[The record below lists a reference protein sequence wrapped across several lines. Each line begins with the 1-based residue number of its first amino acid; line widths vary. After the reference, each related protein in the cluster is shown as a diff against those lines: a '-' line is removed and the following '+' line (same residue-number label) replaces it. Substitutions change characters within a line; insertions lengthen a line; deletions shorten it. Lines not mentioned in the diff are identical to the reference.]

1 MTKDNEI
8 FHNILEEISKVSPE
22 VAEIAKNELDRNRN
36 YLNMIASEN
45 YPSLAAQ
52 YACSLP
58 CFNTKYAEGHV
69 SKKINKETGEEI
81 IVDHR
86 HYAGCENINALEQYT
101 ADLACEVFGAEHA
114 FVQFASGSDA
124 NMGAYYAILNRKII
138 EPYLKEKEVKTADQL
153 SEDDYEEL
161 RQLFLNQT
169 LLSMDLESGGHLTH
183 GSRANLSSKIFK
195 VKHYPLNDLGYI
207 DYDIVRECALKYRPL
222 ILLAGYSAYPR
233 KINYK
238 IMKGIADEVGAVLMV
253 DMSHFSG
260 LLAGKVYTGEYTP
273 IEYADIV
280 TSTSHKS
287 ARGPRHAFLLCKKE
301 WSKYVD
307 KACPNVMGG
316 PLMNQIAGLAVSM
329 KEALFPDYQDYAH
342 QIVKNAKQLA
352 ETLMYRH
359 AHLITNGTDNHMVLI
374 DVRNYGLTGKEAE
387 QRLYDVGIT
396 CNKNTIPFD
405 PNGVLKTSGIR
416 LGAPALTT
424 LGMKE
429 KEMVVIANIIA
440 DTLEGINIEENKI
453 KIKEL
458 LKEFPLYPSIKG
470 D

>member
-22 VAEIAKNELDRNRN
+22 VAKIAKNELERNRN

-58 CFNTKYAEGHV
+58 CFNTKYSEGR
-69 SKKINKETGEEI
+69 IGY
-81 IVDHR
+81 R
-86 HYAGCENINALEQYT
+86 HYAGCENVDKLEQLAT
-101 ADLACEVFGAEHA
+101 DLACKLFNAEFA
-114 FVQFASGSDA
+114 FCQPSTGSDA
-124 NMGAYYAILNRKII
+124 NITAYYAILNKKII
-138 EPYLKEKEVKTADQL
+138 EPYLKEKEVKTVDQL
-153 SEDDYEEL
+153 SENDYEEL

-169 LLSMDLESGGHLTH
+169 LLSMDLGSGGHLTH
-183 GSRANLSSKIFK
+183 GSRSNLSSKIFK

-207 DYDIVRECALKYRPL
+207 DYDIVRECSLKYRPL

-238 IMKGIADEVGAVLMV
+238 IMRGIADEVGAVLMV
-253 DMSHFSG
+253 DMSHFSA
-260 LLAGKVYTGEYTP
+260 LVASKVYNGEYNP
-273 IEYADIV
+273 VEYADIV

-287 ARGPRHAFLLCKKE
+287 LKNIRHSFILSKKE
-301 WSKYVD
+301 WKKYLN
-307 KACPNVMGG
+307 KACPNTMGG
-316 PLMNQIAGLAVSM
+316 QLVNMLAGFTVGLQ
-329 KEALFPDYQDYAH
+329 EALKPEYEEYGS

-359 AHLITNGTDNHMVLI
+359 ACLLTSGTDNHMVLI
-374 DVRNYGLTGKEAE
+374 DVRPYGINGQEAE
-387 QRLYDVGIT
+387 QKLYDIGIT
-396 CNKNTIPFD
+396 CNRNSL
-405 PNGVLKTSGIR
+405 PNDENGPLKTSGIR
-416 LGAPALTT
+416 LGTPALTT

-429 KEMVVIANIIA
+429 KEMSVIANIIA
-440 DTLEGINIEENKI
+440 DTLEGINIEENK
-453 KIKEL
+453 KKVKEL
-458 LKEFPLYPSIKG
+458 LEEFPLYPSIKG

>member
-1 MTKDNEI
+1 MIKDNEI
-8 FHNILEEISKVSPE
+8 FHNILEAISKVSPE
-22 VAEIAKNELDRNRN
+22 VAEIAKNELERNRN

-58 CFNTKYAEGHV
+58 CFNTKYSEGR
-69 SKKINKETGEEI
+69 IGA
-81 IVDHR
+81 R
-86 HYAGCENINALEQYT
+86 HYAGCENVDKLEQLAT
-101 ADLACEVFGAEHA
+101 DLACQIFGAEFA
-114 FVQFASGSDA
+114 FCQPSTGSDA
-124 NMGAYYAILNRKII
+124 NITAYYAILNRKII
-138 EPYLKEKEVKTADQL
+138 EPYLKEKEVKIVDQL

-195 VKHYPLNDLGYI
+195 VKHYPLNDLDYI

-253 DMSHFSG
+253 DMSHFSAMI
-260 LLAGKVYTGEYTP
+260 AGKVYTDEYNP

-280 TSTSHKS
+280 TTTTHKS
-287 ARGPRHAFLLCKKE
+287 FRGIRHSCILSKKE
-301 WSKYVD
+301 WKKYLN
-307 KACPNVMGG
+307 KACPNTMGG
-316 PLMNQIAGLAVSM
+316 QLVNMLAGLTVSLTEM
-329 KEALFPDYQDYAH
+329 LDPDYQEYAH

-352 ETLMYRH
+352 DTLIYRH
-359 AHLITNGTDNHMVLI
+359 ANLITHGTDNHMVLI

-387 QRLYDVGIT
+387 QKLYEVGIT
-396 CNKNTIPFD
+396 CNHNTIRND
-405 PNGVLKTSGIR
+405 SNGVLKTSGIR
-416 LGAPALTT
+416 LGTPALTT

-429 KEMVVIANIIA
+429 KEMSVIANIIA
-440 DTLEGINIEENKI
+440 DTLEGINIEENK
-453 KIKEL
+453 KKVKEL

>member
-22 VAEIAKNELDRNRN
+22 VAEIAKNELERNRN

-45 YPSLAAQ
+45 YPSLTAQ

-58 CFNTKYAEGHV
+58 CFNTKYSEGR
-69 SKKINKETGEEI
+69 IGY
-81 IVDHR
+81 R
-86 HYAGCENINALEQYT
+86 HYAGCENVDKLEQLAT
-101 ADLACEVFGAEHA
+101 DLACKLFNAE
-114 FVQFASGSDA
+114 FTFCQPSTGSDA
-124 NMGAYYAILNRKII
+124 NITAYYAILNKKII

-169 LLSMDLESGGHLTH
+169 LLSMDLGSGGHLTH
-183 GSRANLSSKIFK
+183 GSRSNLSSKIFK

-238 IMKGIADEVGAVLMV
+238 IMKGIADEVGAVLMA
-253 DMSHFSG
+253 DIAHISALICG
-260 LLAGKVYTGEYTP
+260 GVYTGEYSP
-273 IEYADIV
+273 INYADII
-280 TSTSHKS
+280 TLTTQKS
-287 ARGPRHAFLLCKKE
+287 LRGPRGGCILCNKE
-301 WSKYVD
+301 WAKYVD
-307 KACPNVMGG
+307 KGCPNVIGG
-316 PLMNQIAGLAVSM
+316 PLENNIAAKYISF
-329 KEALFPDYQDYAH
+329 KEALSPEYQEYAH

-352 ETLMYRH
+352 DALMYRH
-359 AHLITNGTDNHMVLI
+359 TSLLTNGTDNHMVLI
-374 DVRNYGLTGKEAE
+374 DVRPYGINGQEAE
-387 QRLYDVGIT
+387 QRLYDIGIT
-396 CNKNTIPFD
+396 CNRNSL
-405 PNGVLKTSGIR
+405 PNDENGPLKTSGIR
-416 LGAPALTT
+416 LGTPALTA

-429 KEMVVIANIIA
+429 KEMSVIANIIA
-440 DTLEGINIEENKI
+440 DTLEGINTEENK
-453 KIKEL
+453 KKVKEL